1 MENRILFRAGI
12 RKHKG
17 SLLGIAILL
26 FLVALSL
33 STVLTVYFGGGSYIH
48 QEMQRAGFG
57 NLTAWV
63 ADVPEMDFLTDSIE
77 AQDGIER
84 TEIQNLLFSDY

>member
-48 QEMQRAGFG
+48 QRCKGQG
-57 NLTAWV
+57 L
-63 ADVPEMDFLTDSIE
+63 
-77 AQDGIER
+77 
-84 TEIQNLLFSDY
+84 EI